1 MTSRRTFFIST
12 LTSLEALAAAKSA
25 NLEMRVAKRDFRGLT
40 REDLPTPCMILDL
53 DLFEKNLK
61 HMATH
66 CKTNNLQLRGHVKIH
81 KSTEIAKRQ
90 VALGAIGVTVAT
102 VAEAELMSGA
112 GIKGVLLTS
121 NAAGKEKTARAI
133 AIARRDPTFAA
144 VADDPAMIDQFN
156 AAAGAAGC
164 KLNLVVDV
172 YAGLTRHGCQPGE
185 PAMELVRKTLA
196 SKNLNFRGL
205 MAYSGT
211 ASHTKNWQSRRER
224 SRADLAGMLETAEMC
239 RKAGIE
245 VPIRTGG
252 STGTYNIDV
261 GALTELQAGSYMFMD
276 TGYIKIGGRNN
287 DALYDDFAQSLTI
300 LTTVISKRHNGQ
312 ATIDCGIK
320 GMIKETDTVKGR
332 PDMKVAAQGAE
343 YGLLKWAEGAPDL
356 KLGDKMELYPTH
368 LDSTTNVYDRYY
380 VAKGENIVDAWS
392 VMGRAGA
399 AQR

>member
-1 MTSRRTFFIST
+1 MTSRRTFFVST
-12 LTSLEALAAAKSA
+12 LTSIPALAAAKSA

-40 REDLPTPCMILDL
+40 REDMPTPCMILDL

-61 HMATH
+61 HLANH
-66 CKTNNLQLRGHVKIH
+66 CKSNNINLRGHVKIH
-81 KSTEIAKRQ
+81 KSTDISKRQ
-90 VALGAIGVTVAT
+90 IALGAIGVTVAT

-121 NAAGKEKTARAI
+121 NAAGREKTMRAI
-133 AIARRDPTFAA
+133 GIAKRDPSFAA
-144 VADDPAMIDQFN
+144 VADDPAMVEQFD

-164 KLNLVVDV
+164 KLNLIVDI
-172 YAGLTRHGCQPGE
+172 YAGLTRHGCQPGD
-185 PAMELVRKTLA
+185 PSLALVKKVLA
-196 SKNLNFRGL
+196 SKNLNFKGL

-211 ASHTKNWQSRRER
+211 ASHTKNWQTRRER
-224 SRADLAGMLETAEMC
+224 SKADLAGMLETAEMC
-239 RKAGIE
+239 KKAGIE
-245 VPIRTGG
+245 APIRTGG

-261 GALTELQAGSYMFMD
+261 GSLTELQAGSYMFMD
-276 TGYIKIGGRNN
+276 TGYIKIGGKSN
-287 DALYDDFAQSLTI
+287 DGLYDDFAQSLTI
-300 LTTVISKRHNGQ
+300 LTTVISKRHPGQ

-320 GMIKETDTVKGR
+320 GMVKETDTVKGR

-343 YGLLKWAEGAPDL
+343 YGLLKWTDGDRDL

-380 VAKGENIVDAWS
+380 IAKGDNIVDAWP
-392 VMGRAGA
+392 VMGRSGA